1 MQNKERTLEK
11 FVNAQEQIYEIALA
25 EVKNGRKCSHWIWYI
40 FPQLK
45 GLGKSSNSQYY
56 GISDLEE
63 AKAYLLHPILGK
75 RLREITI
82 ALLNLNGVSAI
93 DVFGEL
99 DAIKV
104 RSCMTLFREIAE
116 DDLFQDTINRY
127 FSGRADELTLNL
139 LKDINITQ

>member
-11 FVNAQEQIYEIALA
+11 FVNAQEQIYKIALA
-25 EVKNGRKCSHWIWYI
+25 EIKNGRKHSHWIWYI

-63 AKAYLLHPILGK
+63 AKAYLSHPILGK

-82 ALLNLNGVSAI
+82 ALLNLNRVSAI

-116 DDLFQDTINRY
+116 DDLFQDIINRY
-127 FSGRADELTLNL
+127 FSGRGDELTLNL
-139 LKDINITQ
+139 LKDNNITQ

>member
-25 EVKNGRKCSHWIWYI
+25 EIKNGRKHSHWIWYI

-63 AKAYLLHPILGK
+63 AKAYLSHPILGK

-82 ALLNLNGVSAI
+82 ALLNLNRVSAI

-116 DDLFQDTINRY
+116 DDLFQDIINRY
-127 FSGRADELTLNL
+127 FSGRGDELTLNL
-139 LKDINITQ
+139 LKDNNITQ

>member
-25 EVKNGRKCSHWIWYI
+25 EIKNGRKHSHWIWYI

-56 GISDLEE
+56 GINDLEE
-63 AKAYLLHPILGK
+63 AKAYLSHPILGK

-82 ALLNLNGVSAI
+82 ALLNLNRVSAI

-116 DDLFQDTINRY
+116 DDLFQDIINRY
-127 FSGRADELTLNL
+127 FSGRGDELTLNL
-139 LKDINITQ
+139 LKDNNITQ